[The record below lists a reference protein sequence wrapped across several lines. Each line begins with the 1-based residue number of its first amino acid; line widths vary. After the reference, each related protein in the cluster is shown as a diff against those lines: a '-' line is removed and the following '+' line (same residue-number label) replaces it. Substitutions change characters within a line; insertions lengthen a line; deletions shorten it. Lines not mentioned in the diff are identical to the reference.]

1 MLTKYLVKREARKI
15 LRGIETLDTS
25 KEIINDLARWR
36 RAAASLIKEVYS
48 EGSDLY
54 RDLQSIRIEYPIEL
68 DDSRE
73 PVLYADP
80 LQLGMDLKVR
90 VEWVVK
96 DLLQSVEK
104 SGLPFGYRA
113 PKRNMI
119 LSILATALISILA
132 TLVGVYAT
140 HWLNQSGQSQGRFG
154 GRENESYKVTQ
165 VDMDYWNR
173 NLSRQYQNGLDS
185 VAEDVRRTES
195 KGFVHSMT
203 LKKWLEYA
211 EKFERQ
217 IDKTQDSFLMEYAIQ
232 GGDTLTL
239 EYKRKPLG
247 NLSQKLR
254 NSRAYKR

>member
-54 RDLQSIRIEYPIEL
+54 SDLQSIRIEYPIEL
-68 DDSRE
+68 DESGKPIFHHDLTDGQQRQQVQLNRVVESF
-73 PVLYADP
+73 LST
-80 LQLGMDLKVR
+80 LQ
-90 VEWVVK
+90 
-96 DLLQSVEK
+96 QT
-104 SGLPFGYRA
+104 GLPFGYRA
-113 PKRNMI
+113 PRSKWL
-119 LSILATALISILA
+119 LSHLLTF
-132 TLVGVYAT
+132 LVTGAVAFGAMYYGFK
-140 HWLNQSGQSQGRFG
+140 LNQSAQP
-154 GRENESYKVTQ
+154 REERYKVTKAEF
-165 VDMDYWNR
+165 DHWYR
-173 NLSRQYQNGLDS
+173 NLRWQYQQGLDS
-185 VAEDVRRTES
+185 VAEEVRRTES
-195 KGFVHSMT
+195 KGFAHSIT
-203 LKKWLEYA
+203 LRKWLEYA

-217 IDKTQDSFLMEYAIQ
+217 TDKTLDSFLMEYSIQ

-247 NLSQKLR
+247 NLPQELR

>member
-1 MLTKYLVKREARKI
+1 MLTKYLVKREARII

-96 DLLQSVEK
+96 DFLQSVEK

-119 LSILATALISILA
+119 LSHLATALVFILA

-140 HWLNQSGQSQGRFG
+140 HWLNQSGQSQAQFG
-154 GRENESYKVTQ
+154 GRENESYKVTKAEF
-165 VDMDYWNR
+165 DHWYR
-173 NLSRQYQNGLDS
+173 NLFWQYRYGLDS
-185 VAEDVRRTES
+185 VTEEVRRTAS
-195 KGFVHSMT
+195 RGLAHSMT
-203 LKKWLEYA
+203 LRKWLEYA

-217 IDKTQDSFLMEYAIQ
+217 TDKTLDSFLMEYTVQ

>member
-1 MLTKYLVKREARKI
+1 VLTKYLVKREARKI

-54 RDLQSIRIEYPIEL
+54 SDLQSIRIEYPIEL

-96 DLLQSVEK
+96 DFLQSVEK

-113 PKRNMI
+113 PRSKW
-119 LSILATALISILA
+119 LFSHLLTF
-132 TLVGVYAT
+132 LVTGTVAFGAMYYGFKL
-140 HWLNQSGQSQGRFG
+140 HQSEHP
-154 GRENESYKVTQ
+154 REERYKVTE
-165 VDMDYWNR
+165 VEFNHWYR
-173 NLSRQYQNGLDS
+173 NLFMQHRNGQDS
-185 VAEDVRRTES
+185 IRDEVIRTTPH
-195 KGFVHSMT
+195 GVWHSVG
-203 LKKWLEYA
+203 LRKLLEYA
-211 EKFERQ
+211 EYFQRYIE
-217 IDKTQDSFLMEYAIQ
+217 KTLDSFYMEYAIQ

-247 NLSQKLR
+247 NLSQELR